1 MGDQT
6 REGVPERRS
15 RMVTPRSSVQDS
27 ARMLRAKVVRIAA
40 EDETAIEE
48 LIRMQK
54 EILPALIQE
63 AATTMLEN
71 GWTQSEMA
79 RLFGV
84 SPQAIHK
91 RFAA

>member
-1 MGDQT
+1 
-6 REGVPERRS
+6 
-15 RMVTPRSSVQDS
+15 MVTPRSSVQDS